1 LPVQVKITFSGYFY
15 EILYFSFQILES
27 LDDDRRGREG
37 GFIAK
42 RIYVEK
48 TDTREEIDFGD
59 KTFAMEGSNT

>member
-48 TDTREEIDFGD
+48 TDTREEIDFCD
-59 KTFAMEGSNT
+59 KTFAMEGSNM